1 MNKQLIKIL
10 GVCAMLFF
18 TTVTYAQTRTITG
31 KVVDEKSQPIVGAVV
46 KEKGTSNGAIANPDG
61 SFSLKATTANP
72 ILVIS
77 FIGMETQEVAVG
89 TSNSVNIK
97 MKSASE
103 EFGEI
108 VVTAQN
114 IKKSARSLGYSIAS
128 VKSVDITDGGDRS
141 AVNGLQGKIAG
152 VQISAAS
159 SDPGASTR
167 IFIRGIHSLSQGT
180 QPLIVVDG
188 IPISNNSINSAALDG
203 GYDFGNGLNSIN
215 PNDIES
221 MEVLKGSAASALYGS
236 RGANGVIMITTKK
249 GSGKAGKKSLG
260 IEYNG
265 VATFSSVLRMPN
277 FQNQFGQGW
286 DGNHWLDENGSWG
299 PEFDGRDRVY
309 GRVVDNSQLLAPYNS
324 LDNNI
329 RDFFDRGVSFQN
341 SIGVSGG
348 NESSSFYASYSKV
361 SQDGIYPGPIDV
373 YDRNTVSLKA
383 QTVIDKLTV
392 SGGVNMALTE
402 GKFVA
407 TGQGQQS
414 VYNNMMQLP
423 RNMSVLDMQDYNA
436 KFYNIEDYFTAYG
449 VTNPYYILNENGN
462 NYNGS
467 KIFGNMQA
475 TYQLSD
481 NLSAMYRFGYDLNSN
496 IIHNHRAILLPVGVN
511 AGSVDDQGFV
521 SEQTLGNS
529 EFNNDVI
536 LNWNKELTPILNL
549 GLIGG
554 VNVNSRSGNSI
565 FASVNGLDI
574 PGYYNLQNS
583 PGQPT
588 ISESQTLRRQFNTY
602 AMANLDYKNL
612 AFLNVSVRR
621 DQSSTLPSENNAYWY
636 PSANLSFV
644 FTDAITLPE
653 FVNFGKFRVGYGQTA
668 NDAPIYSIDR
678 YYSQTANIMP
688 FRDITYP
695 FGGVNSFSIDRN
707 LSNPELKPEYN
718 NELELGLDLKVLD
731 NRGQLDFTYYDR
743 RTANMILYK
752 SVAPSAGGTSQIF
765 NFADITNKG
774 IELVASYK
782 VFRKDDGLN
791 WDLYANY
798 TRNRNKVT
806 GLEQDFPIGGL
817 STTAFIARNGQ
828 PIGVIEGSVA
838 EVQVDKDGNPVLDA
852 NGDPYT
858 VVDANGVPV
867 ASTEKGEYG
876 NSQVNYMLGVGSKF
890 RYKSW
895 SLNILF
901 DARQGGLMF
910 SRTADINY
918 FTGNS
923 IKTTYNDRKPF
934 VYPNSVQKIDNG
946 DGTYSYEENSIAVD
960 PAHMDD
966 FHRADAFDRQQVI
979 DKSFVKLRELSI
991 SYSFPASMVERLPF
1005 NGLSFSLIGRNL
1017 FLWTPVDNQFIDPEV
1032 TTFGNG
1038 ISSEFGEFSANPT
1051 TRSYGFALRFTL

>member
-1 MNKQLIKIL
+1 
-10 GVCAMLFF
+10 MLFF
-18 TTVTYAQTRTITG
+18 TTAMYAQTRTVTG
-31 KVVDEKSQPIVGAVV
+31 KVIDEKSQPVVGAVV
-46 KEKGTSNGAIANPDG
+46 KEKGTSNGAIVDPDG
-61 SFSLKATTANP
+61 SFSIKTTTANP
-72 ILVIS
+72 ILVVS
-77 FIGMETQEVAVG
+77 FIGMETQEFAVG
-89 TSNSVNIK
+89 TASNVKIS
-97 MKSASE
+97 MKSTSE
-103 EFGEI
+103 EFGEV

-152 VQISAAS
+152 VQITAAS
-159 SDPGASTR
+159 TDPGASTR

-188 IPISNNSINSAALDG
+188 IPISNNSINSASLNG
-203 GYDFGNGLNSIN
+203 GYDFGNGLNAIN

-249 GSGKAGKKSLG
+249 GSQGSGKKTLG

-265 VATFSSVLRMPN
+265 IATFSSVLRTPA
-277 FQNQFGQGW
+277 FQNEFGQGW

-299 PEFDGRDRVY
+299 PVFDGRDRVY
-309 GRVVDNSQLLAPYNS
+309 GRVVDNSQLLAEFSP
-324 LDNNI
+324 LENNI
-329 RDFFDRGVSFQN
+329 RDFFERGVSFQN
-341 SIGVSGG
+341 SVGVSGG
-348 NESSSFYASYSKV
+348 SDKGSFYASYSNV
-361 SQDGIYPGPIDV
+361 SQDGIYPGPIDI

-383 QTVIDKLTV
+383 QTKVDKLTV
-392 SGGVNMALTE
+392 SGGVNMSLTE

-414 VYNNMMQLP
+414 VYNNIMQLP

-436 KFYNIEDYFTAYG
+436 KFYNVEDYFTAYG
-449 VTNPYYILNENGN
+449 VTNPYFILNENGN

-467 KIFGNMQA
+467 KIFGNFQ
-475 TYQLSD
+475 TDYNFTD
-481 NLSAMYRFGYDLNSN
+481 NLTGMYRFGFDLNNN
-496 IIHNHRAILLPVGVN
+496 IIHNHRAILLPKGVN
-511 AGSVDDQGFV
+511 AGSVDDPGFV
-521 SEQTLGNS
+521 SEQTLGNA

-536 LNWNKELTPILNL
+536 LNYNKEINPILNL
-549 GLIGG
+549 GLTGG
-554 VNVNSRSGNSI
+554 ININSRNSNSI

-583 PGQPT
+583 PGIPT
-588 ISESQTLRRQFNTY
+588 ISEGQTLRRQFNTY
-602 AMANLDYKNL
+602 AMANLDYKNM
-612 AFLNVSVRR
+612 AFVNLSLRR
-621 DQSSTLPSENNAYWY
+621 DQSSTLPLENNAYWY
-636 PSANLSFV
+636 PSANFSFV
-644 FTDAITLPE
+644 FTDAVTLPS
-653 FVNFGKFRVGYGQTA
+653 FINFGKFRIGYGQTA

-678 YYSQTANIMP
+678 YYSQTANSMP

-707 LSNPELKPEYN
+707 LSNLELRPEYN
-718 NELELGLDLKVLD
+718 KELELGLDLKFLD
-731 NRGQLDFTYYDR
+731 NRGMLDFTFYNRLTDD
-743 RTANMILYK
+743 MILFR
-752 SVAPSAGGTSQIF
+752 SVAPSSGGTSQIF

-774 IELVASYK
+774 IEVVASYK
-782 VFRKDDGLN
+782 VFRNDDGFN
-791 WDLYANY
+791 WEVY
-798 TRNRNKVT
+798 TNFSRNRNEVS

-817 STTAFIARNGQ
+817 STTGFIARNGQ
-828 PIGVIEGSVA
+828 PIGVFEGSVA
-838 EVQVDKDGNPVLDA
+838 EYQVDDDGNKVLDA
-852 NGDPYT
+852 NGNPFV

-867 ASTEKGEYG
+867 ASTIKEEYG
-876 NSQVNYMLGVGSKF
+876 NSQINYMLGVGSRF
-890 RYKSW
+890 RYKAW
-895 SLNILF
+895 GLNVLI
-901 DARQGGLMF
+901 DSRQGGLMF

-934 VYPNSVQKIDNG
+934 VVQNSVQKIDNG
-946 DGTYSYEENSIAVD
+946 DGTYSYEENTIPVD

-966 FHRADAFDRQQVI
+966 YHRADALDRQQVI
-979 DKSFVKLRELSI
+979 DKSFVKLRELSL
-991 SYSFPASMVERLPF
+991 SYTFPTSVIEKLPF
-1005 NGLSFSLIGRNL
+1005 HGLSFSLVGRNL
-1017 FLWTPVDNQFIDPEV
+1017 LLWTPVDNQFVDPEV